1 MFTNR
6 EGLQEHCSRSLRG
19 GTRAPRELGAALRQL
34 LSPLSR
40 QPPSFG
46 LAQPTEGVQENRS
59 RSSLGGTQA
68 AWDVGGV
75 VQLQQPAASLRAA
88 FERPSPAVVGVLESG
103 SEDHDTNHY
112 LDHTSD
118 IHVEHT
124 GMQMARRVIDVY

>member
-19 GTRAPRELGAALRQL
+19 STQAPRELGAAVRQL
-34 LSPLSR
+34 LSSLSR

-46 LAQPTEGVQENRS
+46 LAQPTEGLQEHRS

-68 AWDVGGV
+68 AWDLGGV
-75 VQLQQPAASLRAA
+75 VQLQQPPASLRAA
-88 FERPSPAVVGVLESG
+88 FERPSPAVVGVLGSG
-103 SEDHDTNHY
+103 SEDHDTNHD

-118 IHVEHT
+118 INVEHT
-124 GMQMARRVIDVY
+124 GMPMERCVIDVH